1 MKKVKLTGKLSLNKE
16 TIVKLND
23 QQMARAIGGQEE
35 NILSIYYCKSKRQAC
50 DPGPD
55 IPDSWQ
61 AYCISQ
67 SGPMC
72 NTCNSC
78 RC

>member
-1 MKKVKLTGKLSLNKE
+1 MKKIKLTGKLSLNKE

-50 DPGPD
+50 QPD
-55 IPDSWQ
+55 TEDMTGHGS
-61 AYCISQ
+61 CVSCT
-67 SGPMC
+67 GGLC
-72 NTCNSC
+72 NTCNGC
-78 RC
+78 